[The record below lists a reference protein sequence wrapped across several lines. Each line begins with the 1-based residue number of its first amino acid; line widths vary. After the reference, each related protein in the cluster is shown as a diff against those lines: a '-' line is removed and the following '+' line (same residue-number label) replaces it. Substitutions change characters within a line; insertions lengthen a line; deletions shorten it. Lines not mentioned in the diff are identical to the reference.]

1 MLCLPSAVYLPP
13 VCTCTCTC
21 HSPPIDKPSPSAVV
35 PLRSLLSP
43 VSAPT
48 RRLSLSNASAQT
60 ASQLLQRCPPLAH
73 SLVQFK
79 HSYRLLTQHIRCPLL
94 VGRCALVATLP
105 AIYSTCALQKQTV
118 ELLYSIRIQHTHTDI
133 YSASVSG
140 YCSVLAA
147 LSYTQNL
154 PCTSY

>member
-35 PLRSLLSP
+35 PLRSLLS
-43 VSAPT
+43 
-48 RRLSLSNASAQT
+48 RLCSDSSPLP
-60 ASQLLQRCPPLAH
+60 LQRLRSNGQPASSTLPPLAH

-118 ELLYSIRIQHTHTDI
+118 ELLYSIRIQHTHTYRHI
-133 YSASVSG
+133 F
-140 YCSVLAA
+140 CLCIR
-147 LSYTQNL
+147 LL
-154 PCTSY
+154 L